1 LIRRKLPV
9 GISTINAKMVKNAF
23 LAGAK
28 GLSDKKEWIN
38 ELNVFP
44 VPDGD
49 TGTNMALTIMAA
61 AKEVAALNDPSME
74 QLAKAISSGSLRGA
88 RGNSG
93 VILSQLLRG
102 FTKEIKNVDEID
114 TTTLANAMVRGTET
128 AYKAV
133 MKPKEGTILT
143 VAKGMADKALEMAA
157 ETDDIEVFAQ
167 AVIKEGDRVLN
178 LTPEM
183 LPVLKQAG
191 VVDSGGQGLM
201 QVIKGAFDGLTG
213 NVTDFTLDGAEAPA
227 NGAAEKTVQ
236 TGNGAARTDID
247 TADIKYGYCTEFIIK
262 LEKEYTD
269 EDEAELKKYL
279 GSIGDSLVVVSDD
292 EIVKIHVHTNHPGL
306 AFEKGLTYGSLS
318 RMKIDNMREEHE
330 ERVIQDSERLA
341 KEQAQAD
348 TVKQEE
354 KEEPEER
361 REYGFIAVSCG
372 DGLSEIFKGIGADYL
387 IEGGQTMNPSTEDM
401 LNAIAHV
408 NADHIFIL
416 PNNKNIIL
424 AANQARDLTEDKEI
438 IVVPSKTV
446 PQGITALVNF
456 MPDLTSKENLE
467 NMTAEMERVK
477 TAQITYAVRTTNIDG
492 MDIEK
497 GDIMAI
503 GDKGML
509 AVEHSPEEAA
519 KAALKAMLDEDSEL
533 VTIYYGCDVKEEDAE
548 KLKEEAEKEFP
559 DKELELQ
566 YGGQPIYYYMISAE

>member
-1 LIRRKLPV
+1 M
-9 GISTINAKMVKNAF
+9 GISTIDAGMVKKAF

-28 GLSDKKEWIN
+28 GLEAKKDWIN

-49 TGTNMALTIMAA
+49 TGTNMTMTIMAA
-61 AKEVAALNDPSME
+61 AKAVAELEDPDME

-102 FTKEIKNVDEID
+102 FTKEIQGTASID
-114 TTTLANAMVRGTET
+114 VTILANAMVRGTET

-143 VAKGMADKALEMAA
+143 VAKGMADKAIEMAA
-157 ETDDIEVFAQ
+157 QTDDIEIFAK
-167 AVIKEGDRVLN
+167 AVIEEGDYVLSQ
-178 LTPEM
+178 TPEM

-201 QVIKGAFDGLTG
+201 QVVKGAFDGLTG
-213 NVTDFTLDGAEAPA
+213 KCSDFSFEDAGILKPSSEKAPQSAGAS
-227 NGAAEKTVQ
+227 
-236 TGNGAARTDID
+236 RTDID
-247 TADIKYGYCTEFIIK
+247 TADIRFGYCTEFIIK
-262 LEKEYTD
+262 LEKEYSQKD
-269 EDEAELKKYL
+269 EDELKKYL

-318 RMKIDNMREEHE
+318 RMKVDNMREEHE

-341 KEQAQAD
+341 KEQAAQPNPA
-348 TVKQEE
+348 EE
-354 KEEPEER
+354 ETGER
-361 REYGFIAVSCG
+361 KPYGFITVSCG

-401 LNAIAHV
+401 LNAIKKV

-416 PNNKNIIL
+416 PNNKNIIM

-438 IVVPSKTV
+438 IVIPSKTV

-456 MPDLTSKENLE
+456 IPDLTPEENLE
-467 NMTAEMERVK
+467 NMTAEMERVQ
-477 TAQITYAVRTTNIDG
+477 TAQITYAVRNTSIDG
-492 MDIEK
+492 MEIHE

-503 GDKGML
+503 GDHGML
-509 AVEHSPEEAA
+509 AVDTSVLGAA
-519 KAALKAMLDEDSEL
+519 KAALEAMLNEDSEL
-533 VTIYYGCDVKEEDAE
+533 VTIYYGSDVTEADAE
-548 KLKEEAEKEFP
+548 AFRKQAEEEFPEKEI
-559 DKELELQ
+559 ELQ
-566 YGGQPIYYYMISAE
+566 YGGQPIYYYIIYAE

>member
-1 LIRRKLPV
+1 MGV
-9 GISTINAKMVKNAF
+9 STINAKMVKNAF

-49 TGTNMALTIMAA
+49 TGTNMTLTIMAA

-102 FTKEIKNVDEID
+102 FTKEIKTVDEID

-201 QVIKGAFDGLTG
+201 QVIKGAFDGLTR
-213 NVTDFTLDGAEAPA
+213 NVTDFTLDEAEAPA

>member
-1 LIRRKLPV
+1 M
-9 GISTINAKMVKNAF
+9 GISTIDAGMVKKAF

-28 GLSDKKEWIN
+28 GLEAKKDWIN

-49 TGTNMALTIMAA
+49 TGTNMTMTIMAA
-61 AKEVAALNDPSME
+61 AKAVAELEDPDME

-102 FTKEIKNVDEID
+102 FTKEIQGTASID
-114 TTTLANAMVRGTET
+114 VTILANAMVRGTET

-143 VAKGMADKALEMAA
+143 VAKGMADKAIEMAA
-157 ETDDIEVFAQ
+157 QTDDIEIFAK
-167 AVIKEGDRVLN
+167 AVIEEGDYVLSQ
-178 LTPEM
+178 TPEM

-201 QVIKGAFDGLTG
+201 QVVKGAFDGLTG
-213 NVTDFTLDGAEAPA
+213 KCSDFSFEDAGILKPSSEKAPQSAGAS
-227 NGAAEKTVQ
+227 
-236 TGNGAARTDID
+236 RTDID
-247 TADIKYGYCTEFIIK
+247 TADIRFGYCTEFIIK
-262 LEKEYTD
+262 LEKEYSQKD
-269 EDEAELKKYL
+269 EDELKKYL

-318 RMKIDNMREEHE
+318 RMKVDNMREEHE

-341 KEQAQAD
+341 KEQAAQSNPA
-348 TVKQEE
+348 EE
-354 KEEPEER
+354 ETGER
-361 REYGFIAVSCG
+361 KPYGFITVSCG

-401 LNAIAHV
+401 LNAIKKV

-416 PNNKNIIL
+416 PNNKNIIM

-438 IVVPSKTV
+438 IVIPSKTV

-456 MPDLTSKENLE
+456 IPDLTPEENLE
-467 NMTAEMERVK
+467 NMTAEMGRVQ
-477 TAQITYAVRTTNIDG
+477 TAQITYAVRNTSIDG
-492 MDIEK
+492 MEIHE

-503 GDKGML
+503 GDHGML
-509 AVEHSPEEAA
+509 AVDTSVLGAA
-519 KAALKAMLDEDSEL
+519 KAALEAMLNEDSEL
-533 VTIYYGCDVKEEDAE
+533 VTIYYGSDVTEADAE
-548 KLKEEAEKEFP
+548 AFRKQAEEEFP
-559 DKELELQ
+559 DKEIELQ